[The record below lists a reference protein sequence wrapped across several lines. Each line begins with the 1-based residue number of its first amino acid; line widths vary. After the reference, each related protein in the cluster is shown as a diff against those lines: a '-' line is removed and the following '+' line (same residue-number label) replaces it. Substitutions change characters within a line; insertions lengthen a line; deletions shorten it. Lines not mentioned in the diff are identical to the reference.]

1 MADPE
6 VSRLV
11 ASAPRTP
18 TAGPR
23 ERPDVGSFE
32 DIQAAAVRTTG
43 LSDFGDPS
51 YEEGLRILVDDLA
64 SPEAGLT
71 PQGNYFHRAQVKS
84 ALVGR
89 LMTEARFAQFPEHR
103 DVLIERPIFVTGL
116 PRTGTTA
123 LHRLLCADPAHQG
136 LEAWLTEFPQPR
148 PPRET
153 WEGDPIFA
161 ALRSAYQ
168 QHHVTNPEFMGIH
181 YMDATSVEECWRIL
195 RQTGKS
201 IGFESLAHIPRYSAW
216 LAQQDWTDA
225 YERHRRNLQLVGLHD
240 ADKRWVLKNPSH
252 LVALD
257 ALMRVYPDAL
267 VVVCHRDPVA
277 SIASACSLS
286 AEATAGT
293 STAFIGE
300 TIGAT
305 QLEMLSRSWRTF
317 VAARSA
323 YDQSQFV
330 DVDYRAFVADPVG
343 AVRTIYQCFDIP
355 WSPEAQQRVREI
367 DAESRTGKARPRHAY
382 ELADYGLTE
391 ERVQGAFTC
400 P

>member
-1 MADPE
+1 MADPAVE
-6 VSRLV
+6 VR
-11 ASAPRTP
+11 AEQAP
-18 TAGPR
+18 AAR
-23 ERPDVGSFE
+23 ERADIGTLE

-43 LSDFGDPS
+43 LSDFGDPA
-51 YEEGLRILVDDLA
+51 YEEGMRLLVEDLGA
-64 SPEAGLT
+64 PEAGLT

-103 DVLIERPIFVTGL
+103 DVPIERPIFVTGL

-153 WEGDPIFA
+153 WDADPIFTALQA
-161 ALRSAYQ
+161 AYR
-168 QHHVTNPEFMGIH
+168 QHHVSHPEFMGIH

-216 LAQQDWTDA
+216 LAGQDWTDA
-225 YERHRRNLQLVGLHD
+225 YERHRRNLQLIGLHD
-240 ADKRWVLKNPSH
+240 AERRWVLKNPSH

-267 VVVCHRDPVA
+267 VVVCHRDPVV

-293 STAFIGE
+293 STTFLGE
-300 TIGAT
+300 TIGRT
-305 QLEMLSRSWRTF
+305 QLAMLSRSWRAF
-317 VAARSA
+317 ARARRS
-323 YDQSQFV
+323 YDPGQFV

-343 AVRTIYQCFDIP
+343 TVGAIYDAFGLA
-355 WSPEAQQRVREI
+355 WSPAAQREVRRI
-367 DAESRTGKARPRHAY
+367 DAESRSGDARPSHSY
-382 ELADYGLTE
+382 TLADYGLTADE
-391 ERVQGAFTC
+391 VATAFEV
-400 P
+400 